1 MEMSI
6 EATTLVGYNMN
17 INDKINVLESR
28 VELIQVDIEEHNRI
42 LAEEIN
48 LLQDGD
54 EEVIRRSLSDLYRS
68 LEALNDYMQV
78 LTNSSEML

>member
-1 MEMSI
+1 M
-6 EATTLVGYNMN
+6 
-17 INDKINVLESR
+17 
-28 VELIQVDIEEHNRI
+28 IQGDIKEHDRI

-68 LEALNDYMQV
+68 LDALNEYMQV

>member
-1 MEMSI
+1 MSI